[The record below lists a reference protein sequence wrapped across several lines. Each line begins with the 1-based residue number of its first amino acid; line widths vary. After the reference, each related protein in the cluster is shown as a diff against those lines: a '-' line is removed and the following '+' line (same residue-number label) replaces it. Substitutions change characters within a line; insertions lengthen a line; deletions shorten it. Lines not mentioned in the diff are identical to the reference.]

1 VKVDWKFF
9 RNVILA
15 YAGVTG
21 AMVVVLSQVT
31 TAEENASAS
40 AGALVSL
47 ANFLLGF
54 LAIEYSFERS
64 HTTFLKVVLGGMLV
78 RLVAMTVAVV
88 VLIKVFEYDALTL
101 MLTLLGYYAMNLAFE
116 VVFLQKKVTLK
127 KPS

>member
-1 VKVDWKFF
+1 MKVDWKFF